1 MITMFNLLIASEM
14 FNDED
19 DASQALCNIKMEP
32 VYADFDFHYEHEFVD
47 EDEHGFNYKID
58 VDTETVEDAEE
69 FMCLKFEDNTPA
81 GTYLE
86 VTKL

>member
-1 MITMFNLLIASEM
+1 
-14 FNDED
+14 
-19 DASQALCNIKMEP
+19 MEP
-32 VYADFDFHYEHEFVD
+32 VYADFDFHYEHDFVG
-47 EDEHGFNYKID
+47 ENEHGFNYKIV

-81 GTYLE
+81 GVYLE